1 VIRYALTFVAL
12 LGLTTLTLWLSF
24 VPLGALQVPV
34 AVVIALGKSL
44 LIALFFMHLVEQR
57 WTNVLVAL
65 TAIVLVLIFLGL
77 TVLDVVSRGRG

>member
-1 VIRYALTFVAL
+1 VIRYALTFAAL

-34 AVVIALGKSL
+34 AIVIALGKSV

-57 WTNVLVAL
+57 WTNALAAMTAVVLVF
-65 TAIVLVLIFLGL
+65 IFLGL
-77 TVLDVVSRGRG
+77 TVLDVVSRGGR